1 MSGPSLPPPGT
12 SRPLRASSALVLA
25 LLLCLAISGCSH
37 HNKPLLPSVTQT
49 APTQQQPLPPQTSQT
64 HPLARIPVTPIPPGG
79 TTLDDIDFIAT
90 HRPIQSEQGLA
101 TWYTAA
107 KGRKAANGQVFDDD
121 AMTAAHRTLP
131 MGSLIVVTNLKT
143 RQSAALRITD
153 RGPFADGRILDLTTA
168 AAKSIGIYR
177 TGTAPVRI
185 LVYHAPKPIDI
196 GGRWCVQVGSF
207 SSEDA
212 ALALKRQLL
221 RRYPTANVIEFPG
234 ENSYWVRIR
243 PEGDDRAQAEE
254 IAATLRPSEGSA
266 FLTRLD

>member
-1 MSGPSLPPPGT
+1 MFATL
-12 SRPLRASSALVLA
+12 RPLPAFSVFTIAI
-25 LLLCLAISGCSH
+25 LLCLSVSGCHKKEPKS
-37 HNKPLLPSVTQT
+37 PPVTQT
-49 APTQQQPLPPQTSQT
+49 APIERERELQPLPPQTSQT
-64 HPLARIPVTPIPPGG
+64 RPPARIPMTPVPPGG

-90 HRPIQSEQGLA
+90 HRPIQTEQGLA

-107 KGRKAANGQVFDDD
+107 PGRKAANGQVFDDD

-131 MGSLIVVTNLKT
+131 MGSLVVVTNLKT

-153 RGPFADGRILDLTTA
+153 RGPFVDGRILDLTTA
-168 AAKSIGIYR
+168 AAKSIGVFR
-177 TGTAPVRI
+177 AGTAPVRI
-185 LVYHAPKPIDI
+185 QVYQVPKPIDT
-196 GGRWCVQVGSF
+196 GGRWCVQIGSF
-207 SSEDA
+207 STEDS
-212 ALALKRQLL
+212 ALALKKQLL

-243 PEGDDRAQAEE
+243 PEGDDRTQAEE

>member
-1 MSGPSLPPPGT
+1 MLAT
-12 SRPLRASSALVLA
+12 LRPLRAPSALGLW
-25 LLLCLAISGCSH
+25 LLLCLALAGC
-37 HNKPLLPSVTQT
+37 HNKQPKSPSATQT
-49 APTQQQPLPPQTSQT
+49 APTYPDQQPLPPQTSPSQASRT
-64 HPLARIPVTPIPPGG
+64 RPPARIPITPVPPGG

-90 HRPIQSEQGLA
+90 HRPILTEEGLA
-101 TWYTAA
+101 TWYTAV
-107 KGRKAANGQVFDDD
+107 KGRKAANGQLFDDD

-168 AAKSIGIYR
+168 AAKAIGLYR
-177 TGTAPVRI
+177 AGLAPVR
-185 LVYHAPKPIDI
+185 LQVYQAPKPIDT
-196 GGRWCVQVGSF
+196 GGRWCVQIGSF
-207 SSEDA
+207 SSEDS

-254 IAATLRPSEGSA
+254 IASTLRPSEGSA